1 MCWAADQVQLA
12 LTCATKALGKLDG
25 FGWAAHEGLPRIDG
39 VVVWLA
45 CSLVEARPSGDHRV
59 LVGLINDSV
68 VAERE
73 TCFITPA
80 IWDRRDERST
90 PVSDQSTNAVPYVC
104 RSEFATIEE
113 ALAGLASGRM
123 VVVDDEERENE
134 GDLLMVAEHV
144 TPTAIKFMTR
154 QARGWLCLT
163 LMPERCDELGLRPMA
178 DDDGRPGP
186 IHRHDGGAR
195 GGDNRDQCT

>member
-1 MCWAADQVQLA
+1 M
-12 LTCATKALGKLDG
+12 
-25 FGWAAHEGLPRIDG
+25 
-39 VVVWLA
+39 
-45 CSLVEARPSGDHRV
+45 
-59 LVGLINDSV
+59 
-68 VAERE
+68 
-73 TCFITPA
+73 
-80 IWDRRDERST
+80 
-90 PVSDQSTNAVPYVC
+90 SDQSTNAVPYVC

-163 LMPERCDELGLRPMA
+163 LMPERCDELGLGPMA
-178 DDDGRPGP
+178 DDDGRPDP
-186 IHRHDGGAR
+186 FTVTMEAREGATT
-195 GGDNRDQCT
+195 GISARDQGSGRCPIYGPR